1 MIMEDIIAVAVGL
14 VVGGGILTLVWRI
27 LRGDKDERALDEA
40 LSKFVP
46 DDAAANKGAKAKG
59 GKGKAKADG

>member
-27 LRGDKDERALDEA
+27 LRGDRDEKALDEA

-46 DDAAANKGAKAKG
+46 DEPEPK
-59 GKGKAKADG
+59 KGKSKSKSKGKKGEKS